1 MIFTNLIRNFEI
13 KDIDNYW
20 FEMNEFY
27 INKVVIDK
35 KCGITTS
42 TELPKK
48 WEFGG
53 TFYINQRKANL
64 KFNQDDI
71 GMMRHKSVGKMTD
84 KIFRLARSE
93 GSV

>member
-13 KDIDNYW
+13 KDNDNYW

-42 TELPKK
+42 TEPPKK
-48 WEFGG
+48 
-53 TFYINQRKANL
+53 
-64 KFNQDDI
+64 
-71 GMMRHKSVGKMTD
+71 
-84 KIFRLARSE
+84 
-93 GSV
+93 